1 MHARQAARQ
10 AARRERAAQWAWA
23 AAGVGQME
31 RTLRA
36 QSPGVAASLAHT
48 RDALWQA
55 QRAAQA
61 ARLAALRAARAGDPA
76 AASAAAAAPGRS
88 GGIPAPAGGRKVGA
102 PSANGA
108 GGGERVSRVPL
119 ALLRAARSGATSEGT
134 AAAGDRGSGSQ
145 GAAAAAGPAAGPMG
159 SAVNGRQCAG
169 PPGGHGDV
177 GDAAAA
183 PIDASAASLPHPG
196 SPAAAPGHGR
206 GRGPGCSAA
215 LPAER
220 TGSMHAARA
229 LRLCAG
235 SSTGVH
241 GTWDWEARVAPGRRH
256 VMERRQ
262 AALARTERA

>member
-1 MHARQAARQ
+1 VHARQAARQ

-23 AAGVGQME
+23 AAGVDQME

-76 AASAAAAAPGRS
+76 AASAAVEALGRS
-88 GGIPAPAGGRKVGA
+88 RGRIGGISSASRSAGGEHG
-102 PSANGA
+102 
-108 GGGERVSRVPL
+108 SRVPL
-119 ALLRAARSGATSEGT
+119 AMLRAARGTTSEGT
-134 AAAGDRGSGSQ
+134 ATAGDRRSGSE
-145 GAAAAAGPAAGPMG
+145 GAAAAAGPPSGPMG

>member
-61 ARLAALRAARAGDPA
+61 ARLAALRAARAGDPGAAPA
-76 AASAAAAAPGRS
+76 AAEAPGRS
-88 GGIPAPAGGRKVGA
+88 GGTSVPAGGRMGGA
-102 PSANGA
+102 SSANGA
-108 GGGERVSRVPL
+108 GGGGHGSRVPL
-119 ALLRAARSGATSEGT
+119 AVLRGARSSASSDGT
-134 AAAGDRGSGSQ
+134 AAPDDCGSGSE

-159 SAVNGRQCAG
+159 SLVNGRQRAG
-169 PPGGHGDV
+169 GLKGFSDVDDAVASPLDGSVTSIAHPGG
-177 GDAAAA
+177 
-183 PIDASAASLPHPG
+183 
-196 SPAAAPGHGR
+196 PAAAPGHGR

-215 LPAER
+215 LPAGR
-220 TGSMHAARA
+220 SGSMRAVRA
-229 LRLCAG
+229 LQMYAR
-235 SSTGVH
+235 SSIAMH
-241 GTWDWEARVAPGRRH
+241 GTWGWKARAVSRRGH
-256 VMERRQ
+256 VVERRQ
-262 AALARTERA
+262 AGLVRTQRA